1 MWKTTF
7 AWHTEDMDLH
17 SINYLHYGES
27 KFWYTIPPQF
37 ARRFERMAHGLFP
50 GMHKDC
56 PAFLRHKMCL
66 ISPNVLRQN
75 SIPYNKI
82 VQREGEFMITFPCGY
97 HSGFNTGFNIA
108 ESTNFATPRLER
120 VKKSGDNYKLSADFL
135 KMVPISWQ
143 ELAQFS
149 LNFYR

>member
-27 KFWYTIPPQF
+27 KFWYTIPPEYS
-37 ARRFERMAHGLFP
+37 RRFERMAHGLFP
-50 GMHKDC
+50 GMKKDC

-108 ESTNFATPRLER
+108 ESTNFATPRQR
-120 VKKSGDNYKLSADFL
+120 FIYCKKSETMPNPKFKMEKLCHGIYSKFG
-135 KMVPISWQ
+135 Q
-143 ELAQFS
+143 YY
-149 LNFYR
+149 NTT

>member
-17 SINYLHYGES
+17 SINYLHHGES
-27 KFWYTIPPQF
+27 KFWYTIPPEY
-37 ARRFERMAHGLFP
+37 ARRFERMAYGLFP

-97 HSGFNTGFNIA
+97 HRC
-108 ESTNFATPRLER
+108 EYL
-120 VKKSGDNYKLSADFL
+120 
-135 KMVPISWQ
+135 
-143 ELAQFS
+143 S
-149 LNFYR
+149 LNNQTLIKCIGYFLRV